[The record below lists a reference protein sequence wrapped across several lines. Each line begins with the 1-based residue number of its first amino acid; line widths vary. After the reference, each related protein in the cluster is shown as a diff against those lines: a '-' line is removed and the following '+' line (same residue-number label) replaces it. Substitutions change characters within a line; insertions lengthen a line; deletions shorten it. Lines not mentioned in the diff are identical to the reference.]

1 MAATEEA
8 TRRLPVIRGSR
19 RRVLGLATLGFFG
32 GFAGVAIFG
41 PLVPKFVQLLH
52 LTPVQ
57 AGMLAAIPNLTG
69 SLLRI
74 PFGGWVD
81 RAGGKKPFLVLL
93 GSTLAGI
100 AGLLAVLRTHYP
112 DRMAGLYPVLLVLGV
127 LIGAGI
133 ATFSVGVPQVSY
145 WFPRNRQG
153 GPLGIYAGLG
163 NAAPGL
169 FSWLLPVAVG
179 ALGLLTAYGLWFAF
193 LLVVTLVYAVGIEDA
208 PWFQLRRR
216 GYPVD
221 KAQLAAL
228 GQDLVPAGSAWEG
241 LRRAAREPATW
252 ALVVFYFT
260 SFGGF
265 LALTGWLPTFWHVMY
280 PTSLATGGLLTL
292 TFSLLASLVRV
303 PGGILADRLSIR
315 YALGG
320 NFALIGLGT
329 LIVAFSRDFHL
340 SLLGTSVIALGMG
353 LQNAVVFKLLP
364 RYVPEA
370 VGGASGWVGGLGA
383 FGGFALPP
391 VMGAIAGASGT
402 PAGYARSFLALT
414 ALVVLDLMVVAWLE
428 RRTQRSRAGETGQ
441 QRGSRA

>member
-1 MAATEEA
+1 MAAIEEA
-8 TRRLPVIRGSR
+8 TRRLPVVRGSR
-19 RRVLGLATLGFFG
+19 RRALWLATLGFFG

-41 PLVPKFVQLLH
+41 PLVPRFVQLLH

-93 GSTLAGI
+93 GLTLAGI

-133 ATFSVGVPQVSY
+133 ATFSVGIPQVSY

-179 ALGLLTAYGLWFAF
+179 ALGLLTAYAFWFAF
-193 LLVVTLVYAVGIEDA
+193 LLVVTLIYAVGIEDA

-216 GYPVD
+216 GYPVTE
-221 KAQLAAL
+221 AQLAAL

-329 LIVAFSRDFHL
+329 LIVAFARDFTL
-340 SLLGTSVIALGMG
+340 SLLGTIVIALGMG

-402 PAGYARSFLALT
+402 PQGYAQSFLALT

-428 RRTQRSRAGETGQ
+428 RRTQRSRAGAAGAV
-441 QRGSRA
+441 RGA